1 MARHAPGGVVSAR
14 ERLATSC
21 GIATEYWDLG
31 GTLRIV
37 SDSTVQQTLA
47 ALGVHATGEDDFD
60 AALAARRRAH
70 WDRMLPPLRV
80 VREQDT
86 NGPWVH
92 HPEGKPPL
100 IWVELEGGGRRY
112 DLPCEPQETHTVGE
126 RRLSESRILLPPDL
140 PLGYHRLWIQQEDSE
155 RDECGLVVAPRRLP
169 EAPRG
174 WGLAVQLYSVRSHRS
189 WGLGDLEDL
198 ADLGVWAAD
207 ELGADFVLVN
217 PLHASALVPPLEDSP
232 YLPATRRFGHP
243 LYIRP
248 EKVQEHAYLSRQDTL
263 RVADLA
269 EGLRKL
275 NETPD
280 LLDRDAVWEGKR
292 QALELIFAVPRSPA
306 REVAFQAFLTEEGED
321 LQAYARWCVLAEH
334 FGPRWDRW
342 PDDAAQR
349 VPDPQR
355 VEFYAWLQWVFDEQL
370 EDAQRHLLAAGMKI
384 GVVQDLAIGVHP
396 FGADTW
402 AMGDLLTRGF
412 RVGAPPDM
420 FSPAGQDWS
429 QPPWNPVELEA
440 AEYRPFR
447 DILRF
452 VMRHA
457 GGLRIDHIIGLFR
470 LWWIPPGADPVD
482 GTYVRYDH
490 QALIDI
496 LCLEARRAGVTLI
509 GEDLGTVEPWAR
521 DVLSDHGILGTTVLL
536 FEREG
541 DSVHDPNG
549 WRTECLA
556 SVTVHDLPPT
566 AQYLDAAH
574 IRLWGELGLLE
585 RPLEEALDDQRR
597 EVAAWVDVLRREGL
611 LSPAEHPSPTQI
623 TVAMHRLMSRAPS
636 RLLCL
641 SLVDGVGDPRT
652 QNQPGTDSEYPNW
665 RMPLTDADGA
675 PVLIED
681 LPRVEL
687 LRALVRSLSR

>member
-1 MARHAPGGVVSAR
+1 MVSAR

-21 GIATEYWDLG
+21 GVATEYWDLG
-31 GTLRIV
+31 GTLRV
-37 SDSTVQQTLA
+37 VPDSTIENTLA
-47 ALGVHATGEDDFD
+47 ALGVHASEDADFD
-60 AALAARRRAH
+60 AALVARQQAH
-70 WDRMLPPLRV
+70 WERDLPPLRV

-100 IWVELEGGGRRY
+100 IWVELETGGRRY
-112 DLPCEPQETHTVGE
+112 DLPCEPKETHTVDGQ
-126 RRLSESRILLPPDL
+126 RRTESRILLPPDL
-140 PLGYHRLWIQQEDSE
+140 PLGYHRLWIQQDDGY
-155 RDECGLVVAPRRLP
+155 RDDCGLVVAPRRLP

-174 WGLAVQLYSVRSHRS
+174 WGLAIQLYSVRSGRS
-189 WGLGDLEDL
+189 WGIGDLEDL

-207 ELGADFVLVN
+207 ELGADFLLVN
-217 PLHASALVPPLEDSP
+217 PLHAAALVSPMENSP

-243 LYIRP
+243 LYVRP
-248 EKVQEHAYLSRQDTL
+248 EKVEEHAYLPREAAA
-263 RVADLA
+263 RVADIGD
-269 EGLRKL
+269 ELRAMSRSA
-275 NETPD
+275 D
-280 LLDRDAVWEGKR
+280 LLDRDAVWTGKR
-292 QALELIFAVPRSPA
+292 EALELIFDVPRSPA
-306 REVAFQAFLTEEGED
+306 RQVAFKAFLDEEGED
-321 LQAYARWCVLAEH
+321 LQAYARWCVLAEEH
-334 FGPRWDRW
+334 GPRWDEW
-342 PDDAAQR
+342 PRSAASQ
-349 VPDPQR
+349 VPDPRR

-370 EDAQRHLLAAGMKI
+370 EDAQRQLLAAGMHVGI
-384 GVVQDLAIGVHP
+384 IQDLAIGVHP

-402 AMGDLLTRGF
+402 AMGDLLTSGF

-420 FSPAGQDWS
+420 FSPTGQDWS
-429 QPPWNPVELEA
+429 QPPWNPVELEK
-440 AEYRPFR
+440 AEYLPVR

-457 GGLRIDHIIGLFR
+457 GGLRIDHVIGLFR
-470 LWWIPPGADPVD
+470 LWWIPPGADPKD

-496 LCLEARRAGVTLI
+496 LCLEAARAGVTLI

-541 DSVHDPNG
+541 DGIHDPNG

-566 AQYLDAAH
+566 AQYLDGAH
-574 IRLWGELGLLE
+574 IRLWNELGLLD
-585 RPLEEALDDQRR
+585 RPLDQALADQQR
-597 EVAAWVDVLRREGL
+597 EVATWVDVLSKEGL
-611 LSPAEHPSPTQI
+611 LAPAEHPSATQMTI
-623 TVAMHRLMSRAPS
+623 AMHRLMSRAPS

-641 SLVDGVGDPRT
+641 SLVDGVGDLRT
-652 QNQPGTDSEYPNW
+652 QNQPGTDQEYPNW
-665 RMPLTDADGA
+665 RVPLTDQNGDA
-675 PVLIED
+675 VLIED
-681 LPRVEL
+681 LPHVEL

>member
-1 MARHAPGGVVSAR
+1 MSAR
-14 ERLATSC
+14 DRLATSC
-21 GIATEYWDLG
+21 GVATEYWDLSG
-31 GTLRIV
+31 ALRV
-37 SDSTVQQTLA
+37 VPESTVEATLA
-47 ALGVHATGEDDFD
+47 ALGVSADSDDEYD
-60 AALAARRRAH
+60 AALADRRRDH
-70 WDRMLPPLRV
+70 WSRALPALWV

-100 IWVELEGGGRRY
+100 IWVELEEGGRRY
-112 DLPCEPQETHTVGE
+112 DLPCEPVETHKAGNV
-126 RRLSESRILLPPDL
+126 RLTESRILLPPDL
-140 PLGYHRLWIQQEDSE
+140 PMGWHRLWIQQEDAE
-155 RDECGLVVAPRRLP
+155 RFDNALVVAPRSACPR
-169 EAPRG
+169 PRG
-174 WGLAVQLYSVRSHRS
+174 AGVLAVQLYSVRSSRS

-198 ADLGVWAAD
+198 ADVGVWAAD
-207 ELGADFVLVN
+207 ELGADFILVN
-217 PLHASALVPPLEDSP
+217 PLHAAALVDPMENSP

-243 LYIRP
+243 IYIRP
-248 EKVQEHAYLSRQDTL
+248 EKVEEHAYLSREDSQFVAGVAELL
-263 RVADLA
+263 RAGNSSG
-269 EGLRKL
+269 E
-275 NETPD
+275 
-280 LLDRDAVWEGKR
+280 LLDRDSVWRGKR
-292 QALELIFAVPRSPA
+292 AALEKIFEVPRSPS
-306 REVAFQAFLTEEGED
+306 RKVAFAAFIAEEGED
-321 LQAYARWCVLAEH
+321 LQAYARWCALAEE
-334 FGPRWDRW
+334 FGPRWDDW
-342 PDDAAQR
+342 PEEAQR
-349 VPDPQR
+349 FNPDESR
-355 VEFYAWLQWVFDEQL
+355 IEFYAWLQWIFDEQL
-370 EDAQRHLLAAGMKI
+370 DHAQRELLRAGMKI
-384 GVVQDLAIGVHP
+384 GIIQDLAIGVHP

-429 QPPWNPVELEA
+429 QPPWNPVELER
-440 AEYRPFR
+440 AEYLPFR

-496 LCLEARRAGVTLI
+496 LCLEAVRAGVSLI

-521 DVLSDHGILGTTVLL
+521 EVLTDHGILGTTVLL
-536 FEREG
+536 FERDG
-541 DSVHDPNG
+541 DSIHDPNG

-566 AQYLDAAH
+566 AQYLSGSH
-574 IRLWGELGLLE
+574 IRLWQELRLLD
-585 RPLEEALDDQRR
+585 RPMDEAMAAHDR
-597 EVAAWVDVLRREGL
+597 EVETWVRVLRDEGL
-611 LSPAEHPSPTQI
+611 LSFSETPSPTQI

-641 SLVDGVGDPRT
+641 SLVDGVGESRT

-665 RMPLTDADGA
+665 RIPLTDSDGNA
-675 PVLIED
+675 VLIED
-681 LPRVEL
+681 LIDSEL
-687 LRALVRSLSR
+687 LRTLVRSLSR

>member
-1 MARHAPGGVVSAR
+1 MSAR
-14 ERLATSC
+14 DRLATSC
-21 GIATEYWDLG
+21 GVATEYWDLSG
-31 GTLRIV
+31 ALRV
-37 SDSTVQQTLA
+37 VPESTVEATLA
-47 ALGVHATGEDDFD
+47 ALGVSADSDDEYD
-60 AALAARRRAH
+60 AALADRRRDH
-70 WDRMLPPLRV
+70 WSRALPALWV

-100 IWVELEGGGRRY
+100 IWVELEEGGRRY
-112 DLPCEPQETHTVGE
+112 DLPCEPVETHKAGNV
-126 RRLSESRILLPPDL
+126 RLTESRILLPPDL
-140 PLGYHRLWIQQEDSE
+140 PMGWHRLWIQQEDAE
-155 RDECGLVVAPRRLP
+155 RFDNALVVAPRRLP
-169 EAPRG
+169 ETPRG
-174 WGLAVQLYSVRSHRS
+174 WGLAVQLYSVRSSRS

-198 ADLGVWAAD
+198 ADVGVWAAD
-207 ELGADFVLVN
+207 ELGADFILVN
-217 PLHASALVPPLEDSP
+217 PLHAAALVDPMENSP

-243 LYIRP
+243 IYIRP
-248 EKVQEHAYLSRQDTL
+248 EKVEEHAYLSREDSQFVAGVAELL
-263 RVADLA
+263 RAGNSSG
-269 EGLRKL
+269 E
-275 NETPD
+275 
-280 LLDRDAVWEGKR
+280 LLDRDSVWRGKR
-292 QALELIFAVPRSPA
+292 AALEKIFEVPRSPS
-306 REVAFQAFLTEEGED
+306 RKVAFAAFLAEEGED
-321 LQAYARWCVLAEH
+321 LQAYARWCALAEE
-334 FGPRWDRW
+334 FGPRWDDW
-342 PDDAAQR
+342 PEEAQR
-349 VPDPQR
+349 FNPDESR
-355 VEFYAWLQWVFDEQL
+355 IEFYAWLQWIFDEQL
-370 EDAQRHLLAAGMKI
+370 DHAQRELLRAGMKI
-384 GVVQDLAIGVHP
+384 GIIQDLAIGVHP

-429 QPPWNPVELEA
+429 QPPWNPVELER
-440 AEYRPFR
+440 AEYLPFR

-496 LCLEARRAGVTLI
+496 LCLEAVRAGVSLI

-521 DVLSDHGILGTTVLL
+521 EVLTDHGILGTTVLL
-536 FEREG
+536 FERDG
-541 DSVHDPNG
+541 DSIHDPNG

-566 AQYLDAAH
+566 AQYLSGSH
-574 IRLWGELGLLE
+574 IRLWQELRLLD
-585 RPLEEALDDQRR
+585 RPMDEAMAAHDR
-597 EVAAWVDVLRREGL
+597 EVETWVRVLRDEGL
-611 LSPAEHPSPTQI
+611 LSFSETPSPTQI

-641 SLVDGVGDPRT
+641 SLVDGVGESRT

-665 RMPLTDADGA
+665 RIPLTDSDGNA
-675 PVLIED
+675 VLIED
-681 LPRVEL
+681 LIDSEL
-687 LRALVRSLSR
+687 LRTLVRSLSR

>member
-1 MARHAPGGVVSAR
+1 MARQQAGGVVSAR
-14 ERLATSC
+14 DRLATSC
-21 GIATEYWDLG
+21 GVATEYWDLG

-37 SDSTVQQTLA
+37 PETTVEQTLA
-47 ALGVHATGEDDFD
+47 ALGVRASTEHEYDV
-60 AALAARRRAH
+60 ALANRRQDH
-70 WDRMLPPLRV
+70 WEQMLPPLRV

-92 HPEGKPPL
+92 HPDGKPPL
-100 IWVELEGGGRRY
+100 IWVELEAGGRRY
-112 DLPCEPQETHTVGE
+112 DLPCEPQETQKFGE
-126 RRLSESRILLPPDL
+126 VRLTESRILLPPDL
-140 PLGYHRLWIQQEDSE
+140 PLGYHRLWVQQEDGE
-155 RDECGLVVAPRRLP
+155 RYDCGLVVAPRRLP

-174 WGLAVQLYSVRSHRS
+174 WGLAIQLYSVRSRRS

-207 ELGADFVLVN
+207 ELGADFLLVN
-217 PLHASALVPPLEDSP
+217 PLHAAALCAPLENSP

-243 LYIRP
+243 IYIRP
-248 EKVQEHAYLSRQDTL
+248 EKVQEHAYLSRADSHV
-263 RVADLA
+263 VADIA
-269 EGLRKL
+269 DGLRER
-275 NETPD
+275 NTSAQ

-292 QALELIFAVPRSPA
+292 EALERIFEVPRSPA
-306 REVAFQAFLTEEGED
+306 REVAFKAFLEEEGED
-321 LQAYARWCVLAEH
+321 LQAYAQWCVLAEQ
-334 FGPRWDRW
+334 FGPRWDEW
-342 PDDAAQR
+342 PAEAATITPDAHR
-349 VPDPQR
+349 VLY
-355 VEFYAWLQWVFDEQL
+355 YAWLQWIFDEQL
-370 EDAQRHLLAAGMKI
+370 EDAQRQLLAAGMKLGI
-384 GVVQDLAIGVHP
+384 VQDLAIGVHP

-402 AMGDLLTRGF
+402 AVGDLLTQGF

-420 FSPAGQDWS
+420 FSPQGQDWS
-429 QPPWNPVELEA
+429 QPPLNPVELEK
-440 AEYRPFR
+440 AEYRPVR

-470 LWWIPPGADPVD
+470 LWWIPPGAPPMD

-496 LCLEARRAGVTLI
+496 LCLEAKRAGVTLI

-536 FEREG
+536 FERDG
-541 DSVHDPNG
+541 DGVHDPNG

-566 AQYLDAAH
+566 AQYLSAAH
-574 IRLWGELGLLE
+574 IRLWDQLGILD
-585 RPLEEALDDQRR
+585 RPLAQALDDQRR
-597 EVAAWVDVLRREGL
+597 EVAVWVDILRREGL
-611 LSPAEHPSPTQI
+611 LSPNETPSMSQI
-623 TVAMHRLMSRAPS
+623 TIGMHRLMSRAPS

-641 SLVDGVGDPRT
+641 SLVDGVGDLNT
-652 QNQPGTDSEYPNW
+652 QNQPGTDTEYPNW
-665 RMPLTDADGA
+665 RQPLTDTEGES
-675 PVLIED
+675 VLIED
-681 LPRVEL
+681 LPDRDL